1 MKTIKIFLAS
11 SEELDYDRM
20 AFGNLV
26 RRLDDMYEKRGIRI
40 KLFEWEDYDSAYN
53 DKRKQDEYNEYVK
66 QSDIFLALFHKKAGQ
81 FTIEEFDKASEQF
94 KTTASP
100 KVYTYCKD
108 LKPGDEESPELK
120 EFKERL
126 FNEMGHYW
134 CRYDNRESLQFQFV
148 MQLQLV
154 ESNRMDDVKVEDG
167 VVTINGL
174 PVAKMENLKFAACND
189 KYQEMSEKLASF
201 PEQIAKSRLRSERYP
216 EDEDLRD
223 ELQQKLNEFNQLKK
237 EFAELQ
243 QNFFDTAKRVVQLQ
257 GEHITNRLRDAIN
270 AFNEGRVH
278 DCNLILDIAKEDA
291 RRDYDDFKQSI
302 EIAEVKRQNVISHI
316 TEKLFHASSILADA
330 IIPIEERIQRADELY
345 EEAYNMADDKHVNYP
360 TEKFIDL
367 LFKYSSFLSYYA
379 YYDKALGAYNRLLK
393 LCKDFYGKEH
403 PVTAVFYTQIGN
415 VHSEI
420 GNDYKAYEYYKQALD
435 IQEEVLGKEHP
446 DTAITYHN
454 IGSICSNN
462 GYYNDALAY
471 HMKAL
476 FIFNKVLEKEDLRKA
491 ASYASIGNDRFHL
504 GYCENA
510 LDCYQKA
517 LDIRERLLGKEH
529 PDIADIYIGIGNI
542 YLNLKDYNKALK
554 FHQQALNIKER
565 CLGKQRIDIA
575 SSYNT
580 IGLIYSNIGDNE
592 KALENYQQ
600 GLNIYE
606 RVLGK
611 EDLLTAESYYYI
623 GNISCDIKN
632 YDKALDFYKNALDIR
647 ERLLGIS
654 HPETMFLYNELAW
667 TYHLMGKYEEALPWA
682 ERAISVEPSDPAVI
696 DTIATVYQGLGRY
709 NEAMKQFK
717 LCLKLRKEQNQKKEK
732 IHETEVKIAELKDLM
747 K

>member
-26 RRLDDMYEKRGIRI
+26 RRLDNMYEKRGIRI

-94 KTTASP
+94 KATASP

-154 ESNRMDDVKVEDG
+154 ESNHMDDVKVEDG
-167 VVTINGL
+167 VVTVNGL

-201 PEQIAKSRLRSERYP
+201 PGQIAKSRLRSERYP

-223 ELQQKLNEFNQLKK
+223 ELQQKLNKFNQLKK

-330 IIPIEERIQRADELY
+330 IIPIEERIQRAEELY
-345 EEAYNMADDKHVNYP
+345 EEAYQMADDKHVNYP
-360 TEKFIDL
+360 KEHFIDL
-367 LFKYSSFLSYYA
+367 LFKYSDFLSYYVR
-379 YYDKALGAYNRLLK
+379 YDKAIELCNKLTK
-393 LCKDFYGKEH
+393 LCEGTY
-403 PVTAVFYTQIGN
+403 
-415 VHSEI
+415 
-420 GNDYKAYEYYKQALD
+420 
-435 IQEEVLGKEHP
+435 GKEHP
-446 DTAITYHN
+446 DTASSYNNIGIVYSDLGKYDKALECHKQALDIREKVLGNDNPVTAVSYSNIGYVYGLIGDYKKDLEMQMKALKIEEDKGSKEMLTASYNNIGWIYEHLGDYDLALSYYIKALKLVENILGTQHPVTAMTYHN
-454 IGSICSNN
+454 IGRLYIIMSEDNL
-462 GYYNDALAY
+462 ALEFLK
-471 HMKAL
+471 KAL
-476 FIFNKVLEKEDLRKA
+476 E
-491 ASYASIGNDRFHL
+491 
-504 GYCENA
+504 
-510 LDCYQKA
+510 
-517 LDIRERLLGKEH
+517 IRENSLGKEHLDTASSYESLGSLYYIWGDYIKAIEYGLESLKITEVILGKEH
-529 PDIADIYIGIGNI
+529 PNTAMNYKNIGS
-542 YLNLKDYNKALK
+542 A
-554 FHQQALNIKER
+554 
-565 CLGKQRIDIA
+565 
-575 SSYNT
+575 
-580 IGLIYSNIGDNE
+580 YSNLREND
-592 KALENYQQ
+592 KALEYYHEA
-600 GLNIYE
+600 LSIYE
-606 RVLGK
+606 
-611 EDLLTAESYYYI
+611 
-623 GNISCDIKN
+623 NI
-632 YDKALDFYKNALDIR
+632 LDPN
-647 ERLLGIS
+647 
-654 HPETMFLYNELAW
+654 HPE
-667 TYHLMGKYEEALPWA
+667 
-682 ERAISVEPSDPAVI
+682 
-696 DTIATVYQGLGRY
+696 ATVIYS
-709 NEAMKQFK
+709 
-717 LCLKLRKEQNQKKEK
+717 
-732 IHETEVKIAELKDLM
+732 KIAELKELM
-747 K
+747 NNGAVSEQ